1 MAGIQD
7 EDLAEMMSMKGGSV
21 QQQGERS
28 TPFYNLKRE
37 FESYEKELQETVSD
51 YESSL
56 FHDILTST
64 RQRIKLLE
72 VNKQPSRSQ
81 LLFDHYFEVF
91 RANNEFLRSLTMP
104 AKTALLLANFATKL
118 TMLRRRSGWQSL

>member
-7 EDLAEMMSMKGGSV
+7 EDLAEMMSMKGGSK

-37 FESYEKELQETVSD
+37 FESYEKELKETVSD

-56 FHDILTST
+56 YQDILTST

-72 VNKQPSRSQ
+72 VN
-81 LLFDHYFEVF
+81 
-91 RANNEFLRSLTMP
+91 N
-104 AKTALLLANFATKL
+104 
-118 TMLRRRSGWQSL
+118 